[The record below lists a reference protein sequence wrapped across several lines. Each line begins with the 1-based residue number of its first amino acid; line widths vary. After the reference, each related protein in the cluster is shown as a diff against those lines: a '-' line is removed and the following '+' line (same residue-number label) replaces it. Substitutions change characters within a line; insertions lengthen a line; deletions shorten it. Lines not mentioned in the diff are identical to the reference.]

1 MVLSKPTHYP
11 EIRLERFVKAIEDF
25 DLVLT
30 REPDNVK
37 ALLRRSDAR
46 EKIGQIREAAADLER
61 SVIVDEKNKR
71 AKV

>member
-1 MVLSKPTHYP
+1 M
-11 EIRLERFVKAIEDF
+11 ERFVKAIEDF

-71 AKV
+71 AKVCDYYPSFQLPTTN